1 MHIFDTIKA
10 VMTFA
15 YLSPI
20 IQLTIQL
27 DYFNCVEFFIK
38 TSSLAVSN
46 TTVYITKN
54 CDPVN

>member
-20 IQLTIQL
+20 IQLT
-27 DYFNCVEFFIK
+27 FRVEFFIK